1 MDDEVTEVIWR
12 KDYLPG
18 WSWPSK
24 TIDPLNPGNAPL
36 YQMPVE
42 CRVIGYKV
50 TDKVVSLATGTQ
62 IDSTDQSKNYG
73 DDLKHVVAELPA
85 GQVRQ
90 IYWWIRLPN

>member
-1 MDDEVTEVIWR
+1 M
-12 KDYLPG
+12 
-18 WSWPSK
+18 

-73 DDLKHVVAELPA
+73 DL
-85 GQVRQ
+85 
-90 IYWWIRLPN
+90 